1 MIKLPFYLG
10 APFACCILIFPLGQN
25 PCFAQSNSDTPSQQG
40 VGADPQIPPAI
51 AKELEAMR
59 KRIDELEA
67 ELKSSKAPEHPATPV
82 TTAKASVPTTPIVP
96 ANVVTPSANAP
107 APAANAP
114 APTAVATAE
123 INPAKVA
130 PFSDADWT
138 WLNGNPR
145 TKEIFWDTKFFT
157 PEIRADTVY
166 VFD

>member
-67 ELKSSKAPEHPATPV
+67 ELKSSKAPEHPASPV
-82 TTAKASVPTTPIVP
+82 TSAKATVPAPIAPVNAVAPTESSSSVAPTTPTTPP
-96 ANVVTPSANAP
+96 AQAP
-107 APAANAP
+107 A
-114 APTAVATAE
+114 E
-123 INPAKVA
+123 AKVA
-130 PFSDADWT
+130 
-138 WLNGNPR
+138 
-145 TKEIFWDTKFFT
+145 K
-157 PEIRADTVY
+157 
-166 VFD
+166 